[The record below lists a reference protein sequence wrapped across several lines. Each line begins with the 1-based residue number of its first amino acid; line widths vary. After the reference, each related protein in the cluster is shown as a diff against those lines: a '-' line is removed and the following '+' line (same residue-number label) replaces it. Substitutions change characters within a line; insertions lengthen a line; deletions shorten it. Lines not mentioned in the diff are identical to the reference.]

1 VDVAVLVP
9 VKAFTEAKQRLSA
22 VLSPADRIRLAMSMA
37 EGVVQASAPH
47 RVFVVCDDATVRD
60 WAESLGATALWTAEL
75 GLNGAV
81 DDGVAAITKAGFEHV
96 IVTHADLPLPTN
108 LPAVARR
115 NTTTL
120 VPDRRRDG
128 TNVMS
133 FPTSAPIPASYGA
146 NSFERHRAHATGRA
160 PRAVEIRIDAELS
173 IDVDTPSDLT
183 HPILRKALPTWL
195 PTIQANRFTQHER

>member
-22 VLSPADRIRLAMSMA
+22 VLTPDERIRLAMLMA
-37 EGVVQASAPH
+37 EGVVRASAPH
-47 RVFVVCDDATVRD
+47 RVFVVCDDDTVSD
-60 WAESLGATALWTAEL
+60 WAEGLGATALWTAEL

-81 DDGVAAITKAGFEHV
+81 NDGVAAIAKAGFEHV

-115 NTTTL
+115 GTTTL

-146 NSFERHRAHATGRA
+146 NSFERHRAHATADAARII
-160 PRAVEIRIDAELS
+160 EIRVDAELS
-173 IDVDTPSDLT
+173 IDIDTPDDLT
-183 HPILRKALPTWL
+183 HPILRKVLPRWL
-195 PTIQANRFTQHER
+195 PTIQANRYTHLDR